1 MLKENITLAHER
13 VERVVHSAQ
22 DEEWLRSFDLVDE
35 FFEEIKFNLNLI
47 QKELFFFIL

>member
-1 MLKENITLAHER
+1 MLKENITLAHKR
-13 VERVVHSAQ
+13 VERVTHSAQ

-35 FFEEIKFNLNLI
+35 FLEEIKFNLNLI